1 MSKEYVEKRNG
12 EYYIAGARVSLDS
25 IVYEFLNGASPEAI
39 QHSFSALTL
48 EQVYGGITFYLANRT
63 EIDGY
68 LEDADRDLENLRLEA
83 RKKHPLLYQKLDEAR
98 RNVQSQRK
106 CGSGSWQTW
115 ALTAALWTAAGDE
128 NLL

>member
-63 EIDGY
+63 EIDRD
-68 LEDADRDLENLRLEA
+68 LEEADPDLENLRLKA
-83 RKKHPLLYQKLDEAR
+83 RNKQPPLHQKLDQTR
-98 RNVQSQRK
+98 PNVP
-106 CGSGSWQTW
+106 
-115 ALTAALWTAAGDE
+115 
-128 NLL
+128 